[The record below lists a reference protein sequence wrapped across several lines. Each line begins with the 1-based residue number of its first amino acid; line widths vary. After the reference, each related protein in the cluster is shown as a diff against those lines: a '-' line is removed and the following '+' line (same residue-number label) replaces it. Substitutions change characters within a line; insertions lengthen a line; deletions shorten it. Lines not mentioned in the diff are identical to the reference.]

1 MELDQIEKIWINQE
15 SGADKIIVIH
25 ENIIYRFR
33 GKGLDYDEVKYE
45 LSQGRIDKRLIGLPL
60 SYVKSIE
67 FRESIDKLKF
77 NYQKESIDIFT
88 IKDKIVRKEI
98 FDHIRSIKKGDYKIR
113 KPSFFKRTRA
123 PLIALGV
130 VLIAFFFVYMSIE
143 LKKEGTQLEAT
154 GLFAFLLFFA
164 EFGLTK
170 NIVGFSFVTLFLG
183 YRIWN
188 DNLKNNEEIHILKY
202 K

>member
-113 KPSFFKRTRA
+113 KPSFF
-123 PLIALGV
+123 
-130 VLIAFFFVYMSIE
+130 
-143 LKKEGTQLEAT
+143 
-154 GLFAFLLFFA
+154 
-164 EFGLTK
+164 
-170 NIVGFSFVTLFLG
+170 
-183 YRIWN
+183 
-188 DNLKNNEEIHILKY
+188 
-202 K
+202 

>member
-1 MELDQIEKIWINQE
+1 M
-15 SGADKIIVIH
+15 IIFEALKRVITKL
-25 ENIIYRFR
+25 EN
-33 GKGLDYDEVKYE
+33 LV
-45 LSQGRIDKRLIGLPL
+45 
-60 SYVKSIE
+60 
-67 FRESIDKLKF
+67 
-77 NYQKESIDIFT
+77 
-88 IKDKIVRKEI
+88 
-98 FDHIRSIKKGDYKIR
+98 
-113 KPSFFKRTRA
+113 FFKRTRA